1 MSTRIAQIALPVA
14 LRQALSYAVPPELDG
29 ILEPGHRV
37 RVPIRGRE
45 THGYVLSIH
54 PAGEAPATTGRLK
67 AILEA
72 QPAEPLLDSRIMKVA
87 LWVADYYACPVGEV
101 LEAALPAQVWKGR
114 PRRGRE
120 PDLGD
125 ATPDEPL
132 PLTPHQEEALA
143 SILESLGAG
152 DAAKGP
158 RPAFLLQGVAGSGK
172 TEVYLQLAAHLA
184 EQGRGTLV
192 LVPEIAM
199 GTQLVQ
205 RFARRLGSKV
215 GFFHSGMPAGQRRAT
230 WWRARQGEIQVVVGA
245 RSAVFVPIR
254 DLGAVVVDEEHES
267 AYKQTES
274 PRYHGRDVAVLRA
287 SFEAAVTVLGSA
299 TPSLESRRNVE
310 QGKYRRLL
318 LPERVEKRP
327 PATVVLVDLR
337 PSTVEDGAEP
347 EHASVPEVVRQPR
360 VRGQVFSPLLLQR
373 LRSCMEKKEQAI
385 LFLNRRGH
393 STSVQ
398 CQDCGH
404 VYRCPNC
411 SVILTFH
418 RHDAVLRC
426 HHCGHVVRDVRT
438 CPSCQGEEFLFGGL
452 GTQKVEGQLRR
463 HVPDARVLRMDLDT
477 TRRRGAHKDMIE
489 SFERRDVDILVGTQM
504 VGKGLDFPGV
514 TLVGV
519 LLADREMAIP
529 DFRAQERA
537 FQILTQVAGRA
548 GRGDRPGEVV
558 FQTFMPEHFVIR
570 AAALQ
575 DYEEFYAAE
584 SKERRALGFP
594 PYSRLVHLLLDDP
607 REERVV
613 RRSKSLQR
621 HVLEW
626 MAMHGVRNVEVLGPA
641 PMVLERLR
649 NRYRWHLT
657 LKGPTAKSLR
667 AVVGECLQWDRT
679 HRSSVRLMV
688 DVDPLHSM

>member
-1 MSTRIAQIALPVA
+1 MPIAQIALPLA
-14 LRQALSYAVPPELDG
+14 LRQTLSYAVPAELEG
-29 ILEPGHRV
+29 VLRPGHRV

-54 PAGEAPATTGRLK
+54 TADRTPSDK
-67 AILEA
+67 ASLRTILDV
-72 QPAEPLLDSRIMKVA
+72 QPSEPLLDPQIMKVA
-87 LWVADYYACPVGEV
+87 LWVADYYACPVGEA

-114 PRRGRE
+114 PRRVRD
-120 PDLGD
+120 PDFGD
-125 ATPDEPL
+125 GGPDRPL
-132 PLTPHQEEALA
+132 RLTPHQSEALT
-143 SILESLGAG
+143 SILEALKAG
-152 DAAKGP
+152 TTRGKAPGP
-158 RPAFLLQGVAGSGK
+158 VFLLQGVAGSGK
-172 TEVYLQLAAHLA
+172 TEIYLQLASHLA

-215 GFFHSGMPAGQRRAT
+215 GFFHSGMPPGQRRAT
-230 WWRARQGEIQVVVGA
+230 WWKAREGEIQVVVGA
-245 RSAVFVPIR
+245 RSAVFVPIQG
-254 DLGAVVVDEEHES
+254 LGAVVVDEEHEP

-287 SFEAAVTVLGSA
+287 SFEGALTVVGSA

-310 QGKYRRLL
+310 QGKYRHLI

-327 PATVVLVDLR
+327 PAKVILVDLR
-337 PSTVEDGAEP
+337 HGKEGEGAEVMRDS
-347 EHASVPEVVRQPR
+347 APEVVSQPR
-360 VRGQVFSPLLLQR
+360 ARGEVFSHLLLQR
-373 LRSCMEKKEQAI
+373 LRSCVERREQAI
-385 LFLNRRGH
+385 LFMNRRGH

-404 VYRCPNC
+404 VHRCPNC

-426 HHCGHVVRDVRT
+426 HYCGHTVHEVQT
-438 CPSCQGEEFLFGGL
+438 CPECRGREFLFGGF
-452 GTQKVEGQLRR
+452 GTQKVEAQLGR
-463 HVPDARVLRMDLDT
+463 HLPKARILRMDLDT
-477 TRRRGAHKDMIE
+477 TRRRGAHRDMIRTV
-489 SFERRDVDILVGTQM
+489 ERGEIDVLVGTQM

-548 GRGDRPGEVV
+548 GRGERPGEVV
-558 FQTFMPEHFVIR
+558 FQTFMPEHFLIR

-575 DYEEFYAAE
+575 DYEVFYAAE
-584 SKERRALGFP
+584 SKERKALGFP

-621 HVLEW
+621 HALHW
-626 MAMHGVRNVEVLGPA
+626 MGTRAIRNVQVLGPA
-641 PMVLERLR
+641 PMVLERLK

-657 LKGPTAKSLR
+657 LRGPTARSLK
-667 AVVGECLQWDRT
+667 AVVRECLLWNQAN
-679 HRSSVRLMV
+679 RSSVRLMV
-688 DVDPLHSM
+688 DVDPLHAL